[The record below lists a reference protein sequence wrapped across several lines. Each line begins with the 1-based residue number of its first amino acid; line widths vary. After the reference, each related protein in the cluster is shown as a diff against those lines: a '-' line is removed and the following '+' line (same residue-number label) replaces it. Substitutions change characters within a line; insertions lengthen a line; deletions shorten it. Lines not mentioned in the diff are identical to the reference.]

1 MILQRYTKIFLLSA
15 VFFMAIMAAGCLDD
29 VDPDFQQ
36 PPAQHFADTF
46 SPEDNWLIYWYIC
59 GSNLESDNGA
69 ATKDIEEMFEAQLPA
84 NVKVLIQAGGSNE
97 WQNAFVKSGATNLFL
112 YSADGLQEL
121 VTAPDSDMGD
131 AETVA
136 SFLQFGKDNFEADHR
151 VFVFWDHGGG
161 SVFGLCHD
169 ERTEN
174 ILTLN
179 EVRDA
184 FAAVYD
190 ANEENPPFEVIGFDT
205 CLMATYE
212 MANTLYGYAHYMVA
226 SEEIEPGNGW
236 QYTSWL
242 KSLGENPAM
251 SGARLGQVICDSYY
265 AGCEDAWTEDT
276 ATLSVID
283 LTKLPNLR
291 TAYENFGI
299 EALRLSA
306 QNPRKFFSQLGRNAK
321 NSENYGGNTREN
333 GYYDM
338 IDIGDLAENSK
349 DLLPQTA
356 STLIRAVDDA
366 VIHKV
371 HGPYR
376 TKGGG
381 ISGFYPYSGNDQ
393 MYAMYTRVSAAPN
406 SQKYLYHYLLRGSI
420 PSEAEEIL
428 ASTGLQELP
437 QPLSEGETLF
447 DISNL
452 EDLKIQVDKKN
463 NAFVQLTPEQLEN
476 IAYINCNLA
485 YLDEEEDIILYLGS
499 DSNVKIDWKKGT
511 VTDNFDAT
519 WPMLDGHPVY
529 IEVSAVQD
537 DYNLYSI
544 PIKLN
549 GERVNLEAAYQ
560 YSTNSYK
567 IIGARRQNSEKGM
580 ADKNLIKL
588 KTGDTITTLH
598 YGMTISG
605 DDSDLTEAEV
615 DTFTFTKDS
624 NLADERI
631 GNGEYLYCFEFV
643 TPNNE
648 SASSQFINFSVDDSG
663 ITTNEIEE

>member
-1 MILQRYTKIFLLSA
+1 MILKRYAKILVLAAIFL
-15 VFFMAIMAAGCLDD
+15 MALAISGCLEE
-29 VDPDFQQ
+29 VDADFQQ
-36 PPAQHFADTF
+36 PPAQNFADTF
-46 SPEDNWLIYWYIC
+46 SPDDNWLIYWYIC
-59 GSNLESDNGA
+59 GSNLESGGGA
-69 ATKDIEEMFEAQLPA
+69 ATKDIEEMLQAKLPA
-84 NVKVLIQAGGSNE
+84 NVKVLIQAGGSRE
-97 WQNAFVKSGATNLFL
+97 WQNAFVQSGATNLFL
-112 YSADGLQEL
+112 YSSDGLQEL

-136 SFLQFGKDNFEADHR
+136 SFLQFGKDNFQADHR

-161 SVFGLCHD
+161 SVFGLCQD
-169 ERTEN
+169 ERTGN
-174 ILTLN
+174 ILSLN

-190 ANEENPPFEVIGFDT
+190 ANTENPPFEVIGFDT

-212 MANTLYGYAHYMVA
+212 TANTLYGYAHYMVA
-226 SEEIEPGNGW
+226 SEEVEPGNGW

-242 KSLGENPAM
+242 KALGENPAM
-251 SGARLGQVICDSYY
+251 SGARLGQVICDGYY
-265 AGCEDAWTEDT
+265 EGCENVWSEDT
-276 ATLSVID
+276 VTLSVID
-283 LTKLPNLR
+283 LSKIPNLR
-291 TAYENFGI
+291 AAYENFGI

-306 QNPRKFFSQLGRNAK
+306 QNPRQFFSKLGRNAK

-338 IDIGDLAENSK
+338 VDIGDLAENSK
-349 DLLPQTA
+349 DLLPQT
-356 STLIRAVDDA
+356 STTLIRAIDDA
-366 VIHKV
+366 VIHRV

-376 TKGGG
+376 TKGKG
-381 ISGFYPYSGNDQ
+381 ISGFYPYSGSDDY
-393 MYAMYTRVSAAPN
+393 YARYTRVNAAPD

-420 PSEAEEIL
+420 PSEAQGIL
-428 ASTGLQELP
+428 ASTGLNELP
-437 QPLSEGETLF
+437 QPIEEGLF
-447 DISNL
+447 SIDGL
-452 EDLKIQVDKKN
+452 DDLKIQVDKKN

-476 IAYINCNLA
+476 IAYVNCNLA
-485 YLDEEEDIILYLGS
+485 YFDEADDIILYLGS

-529 IEVSAVQD
+529 IEVTAVQD

-544 PIKLN
+544 PILLN

-567 IIGARRQNSEKGM
+567 ILGARRLSSNGM

-588 KTGDTITTLH
+588 KAGDTITTLH

-605 DDSDLTEAEV
+605 DDSDFTEAEV
-615 DTFTFTKDS
+615 ITFTFTKDS
-624 NLADERI
+624 NLEDERI

-663 ITTNEIEE
+663 ITTNEIE